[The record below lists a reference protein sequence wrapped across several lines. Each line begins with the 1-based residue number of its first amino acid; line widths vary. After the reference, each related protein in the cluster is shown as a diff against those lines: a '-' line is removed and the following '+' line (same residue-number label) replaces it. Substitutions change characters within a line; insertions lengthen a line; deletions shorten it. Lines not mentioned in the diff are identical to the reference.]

1 MVKIR
6 RKQPMLC
13 STMWVMT
20 SHTVWGHQWHRPK
33 LRWEQPMAFMLA
45 YGLLR
50 WTVRGHAWTLLL
62 SVAFAFG
69 VNMHKVVFGA
79 TMPVAMLMKWWLTT
93 KSCLSVVSRVVTVIH
108 SLALLWMTEDTTGKS
123 LMVFSPFLL
132 SQAWQRGF
140 PKEQPSL
147 ATFLLAPTSTWAQ
160 VRNTIIKERKL
171 LALGIIWVTKT
182 SCQPI
187 VGW

>member
-1 MVKIR
+1 MWCLTMPPAIFRMAWVIPWIR
-6 RKQPMLC
+6 LKGHLGQPM
-13 STMWVMT
+13 V
-20 SHTVWGHQWHRPK
+20 
-33 LRWEQPMAFMLA
+33 FMLA
-45 YGLLR
+45 YGLFR
-50 WTVRGHAWTLLL
+50 WTARGRVFLALV

-69 VNMHKVVFGA
+69 ASMHKAVFGA
-79 TMPVAMLMKWWLTT
+79 ITRAEMPTRWWLTT
-93 KSCLSVVSRVVTVIH
+93 KNCLNVASLVVIVTPYH
-108 SLALLWMTEDTTGKS
+108 ALRWTTEGITGKS
-123 LMVFSPFLL
+123 LMEFSPFLL

-147 ATFLLAPTSTWAQ
+147 ATFLLAHTSTWAQ